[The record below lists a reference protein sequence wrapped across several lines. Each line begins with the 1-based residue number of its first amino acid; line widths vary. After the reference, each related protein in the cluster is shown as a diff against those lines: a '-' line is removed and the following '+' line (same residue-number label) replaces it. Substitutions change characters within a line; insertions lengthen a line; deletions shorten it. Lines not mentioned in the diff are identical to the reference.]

1 MKSKY
6 SLFILTL
13 FLFAACSKTP
23 APYFGYDYF
32 PMEEGKYVEYEVME
46 VIHDEGGNPQHDTTM
61 YRLKTVVGET
71 VIDNENRPARKL
83 YRYAYDLETDELIDE
98 RVWTQVI
105 DGGRAEIVEENQR
118 KIRLV
123 FAITLDKVW
132 DVNAFNPEE
141 EQEVYYDELHKSYG
155 QMDSTV
161 IVEYEDFFSLVDYQR
176 KYEVYANHV
185 GLIKRSFKDLVIN
198 DFDTLHITSGTEQHY
213 SLISY
218 GIE

>member
-1 MKSKY
+1 M
-6 SLFILTL
+6 
-13 FLFAACSKTP
+13 FLFAACNKTP

-32 PMEEGKYVEYEVME
+32 PMEEGRYVEYEVME
-46 VIHDEGGNPQHDTTM
+46 VIHDEGGNPQHDTTL

-71 VIDNENRPARKL
+71 IIDNENRPARKL
-83 YRYAYDLETDELIDE
+83 YRYAYDLETGELIDE

-105 DGGRAEIVEENQR
+105 DGGRAEVVEENQR

-155 QMDSTV
+155 QLDSTV

-198 DFDTLHITSGTEQHY
+198 DFDTLHISSGTEQHY
-213 SLISY
+213 TLINY
-218 GIE
+218 GIEE